1 MAVTKKEFGQF
12 FIFSCLLLIG
22 ALLMFPS
29 KMGMNLGSGIIV
41 YAIIEIAYYVIIF
54 TLMKAADSWLNL
66 FRNAGLTFVFRIS
79 LGTLFAI
86 CISIMYSMNLSV
98 ALTLGISRYLPA
110 VLLQIIFAPFA
121 LRPLVADSSLPVRR
135 TSPRPVSAKAP
146 TGREKPDFSKSA
158 INEAKYT
165 QPTPKAALGT
175 ADRQDLHVG
184 YDTNGFERA
193 VKYLG
198 EHHAVL
204 LAVVVDQEGLA
215 MAAYKRGE
223 VEPEDYAPLSLLIKE
238 SNEKLLNKWE
248 GEVSPDRIDIVFG
261 DRKLSLSRAMDFYLL
276 VMSNQEVDDLL
287 SIRVTQAVDIIRR
300 YVSERYGELMP
311 SRPEEQYVPSA

>member
-1 MAVTKKEFGQF
+1 
-12 FIFSCLLLIG
+12 
-22 ALLMFPS
+22 MFPS

-41 YAIIEIAYYVIIF
+41 YAIIEIAYYTIIF
-54 TLMKAADSWLNL
+54 ALMKAADSWLNL
-66 FRNAGLTFVFRIS
+66 FRNAGLTFIFRIG

-86 CISIMYSMNLSV
+86 CISIMYSMDLSV

-110 VLLQIIFAPFA
+110 VLLHIIFAPFA

-135 TSPRPVSAKAP
+135 TGPRPISANAP
-146 TGREKPDFSKSA
+146 TGREKQVFTKSTA
-158 INEAKYT
+158 NEMKYARSA
-165 QPTPKAALGT
+165 PKASPDAS
-175 ADRQDLHVG
+175 DRQDLHVG

-204 LAVVVDQEGLA
+204 LAVVVDQEGLT

-223 VEPEDYAPLSLLIKE
+223 IEPEDYAPLSLLIKE
-238 SNEKLLNKWE
+238 SNVKLLNKWE

>member
-1 MAVTKKEFGQF
+1 MAVTKREFGQF
-12 FIFSCLLLIG
+12 FIFSSLLLIG

-29 KMGMNLGSGIIV
+29 KLGMSLGSGIIV
-41 YAIIEIAYYVIIF
+41 YAIIEIAYYAVMF
-54 TLMKAADSWLNL
+54 ALMKAADSWLDL
-66 FRNAGLTFVFRIS
+66 FRNAGLTFIFRIG
-79 LGTLFAI
+79 LGTLFAVFVA
-86 CISIMYSMNLSV
+86 IMYSMNLSV

-110 VLLQIIFAPFA
+110 VLLHIIFAPFA
-121 LRPLVADSSLPVRR
+121 MRPLISDSKLPVRR
-135 TSPRPVSAKAP
+135 AKPRPISSKAP
-146 TGREKPDFSKSA
+146 AGRERPDFSKSVLY
-158 INEAKYT
+158 ETKRE
-165 QPTPKAALGT
+165 QPVSKASSNT

-204 LAVVVDQEGLA
+204 LAVVVDQEGLS

-223 VEPEDYAPLSLLIKE
+223 VDPEDYAPLSLLIKE
-238 SNEKLLNKWE
+238 TNVKLLNKWE
-248 GEVSPDRIDIVFG
+248 GDVSPDRIDIVFG